1 MSEETAERETPE
13 QDLPPA
19 GPRGADGESRVVA
32 ERSGSDTAFPERPLL
47 ADPDDAR
54 RTPEEESPEGAS
66 QAEAVADDGADDGAD
81 GAGVDGADGAGVDGA
96 DGAGVDGADGAG
108 VGAEDDDGGEDGT
121 EESEG
126 DRKGASGNGTP
137 EPEVGPA
144 S

>member
-66 QAEAVADDGADDGAD
+66 QAEAAADGKTDDGAGADGAGADGAGADDGAD
-81 GAGVDGADGAGVDGA
+81 GAGVS
-96 DGAGVDGADGAG
+96 
-108 VGAEDDDGGEDGT
+108 AEDGDGGEDGT

-126 DRKGASGNGTP
+126 GRKGASGNGTP

>member
-1 MSEETAERETPE
+1 MTETPEVSEDTAERDTPE
-13 QDLPPA
+13 QAPPPA
-19 GPRGADGESRVVA
+19 GPRGADGETRVVA
-32 ERSGSDTAFPERPLL
+32 ERSGSDTTFPERPLL

-66 QAEAVADDGADDGAD
+66 QAAADDADDKVGDGVGD
-81 GAGVDGADGAGVDGA
+81 GAGDAAEA
-96 DGAGVDGADGAG
+96 E
-108 VGAEDDDGGEDGT
+108 VGAEDGDGGA

-126 DRKGASGNGTP
+126 DRKGASGNGAP